1 MIDPYEKDWLEQLTK
16 RIENMSE
23 DTRMYLLIDGAFIPG
38 LFRSRAL
45 HDAGR
50 VSLLFEALP
59 SCNEQTRDVSPFLLP
74 VEQVSRSCAAGLQKC
89 SGWPMV
95 SAIETT
101 ESCAELCDRL
111 AAWCIIEI
119 DDQRFNFRFPDTRRL
134 PKIFDTLTSQQRAAM
149 AGPASRWSYIGRD
162 GKWEELI
169 VEGAPSEIVSQP
181 SLNDAQFAALV
192 NDSEPDEVLVQLA
205 YRGYEPTGLPSLT
218 HARTCMA
225 LRVADAV
232 KLPESLR
239 VDWCQCILQHKT
251 ALTELDALPYISTW
265 RTAQEPLF
273 LEER

>member
-1 MIDPYEKDWLEQLTK
+1 MIDPFDDVWLEQLTE
-16 RIENMSE
+16 RLENMPR
-23 DTRMYLLIDGAFIPG
+23 DTHMYLLMDGAFIPG
-38 LFRSRAL
+38 LFRAREL
-45 HDAGR
+45 HDLGP

-59 SCNEQTRDVSPFLLP
+59 SCNKQTSDVSPFLLP
-74 VEQVSRSCAAGLQKC
+74 VKQISRSCASRLQTC
-89 SGWPMV
+89 RGWPMV

-134 PKIFDTLTSQQRAAM
+134 PKIWNTLTKQQRAQF
-149 AGPASRWSYIGRD
+149 AGPASRWSYVGRD

-169 VEGAPSEIVSQP
+169 LEGERGGIASQP

-205 YRGYEPTGLPSLT
+205 YRGYAPNGLPSLT

-232 KLPESLR
+232 KLPQPMR
-239 VDWCQCILQHKT
+239 VDWCECILKHKA

-265 RTAQEPLF
+265 RTAQDPLF
-273 LEER
+273 LEE